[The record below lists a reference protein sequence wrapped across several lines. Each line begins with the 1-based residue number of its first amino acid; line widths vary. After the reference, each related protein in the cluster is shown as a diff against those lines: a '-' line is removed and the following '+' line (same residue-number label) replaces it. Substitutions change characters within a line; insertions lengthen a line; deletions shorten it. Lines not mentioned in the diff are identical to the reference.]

1 MWHTPKGFFLF
12 CQKKIFQFESRD
24 SFEFVN
30 IANTVSDVNNV
41 IILEFLNLVN
51 TVNYCIDYKEKTTG
65 VNKFLHYP
73 EQKLNANFRVCIYI
87 IPQRC
92 PNFHEQDKH
101 KLIQKKSSWSNYVR
115 HLTNLCQLVGPKFPK
130 TSDKSHASTIF
141 ETFFIF

>member
-1 MWHTPKGFFLF
+1 M
-12 CQKKIFQFESRD
+12 QIF
-24 SFEFVN
+24 
-30 IANTVSDVNNV
+30 VS
-41 IILEFLNLVN
+41 
-51 TVNYCIDYKEKTTG
+51 
-65 VNKFLHYP
+65 
-73 EQKLNANFRVCIYI
+73 AYI

-141 ETFFIF
+141 ETFFFSYSERALVELSVLWITILSVYFEQIWSVTRGLLICILKPNPLNVFCPIKYSKFKFILSITNKMFPAKLCYCMLPRWN